1 MIKLLN
7 IIGARPQIIKAAAI
21 SRAIRDH
28 FSDRI
33 TDVILHTG
41 QHYDS
46 NMSGVFIDELLIPE
60 PLYNLKVGS
69 KSHGKQTAEM
79 ITGLEEVLE
88 KEQPEYVLAYGDTN
102 STLAAAVATVKMG
115 IPLVHIEAGMRS
127 FTKLMPEEVNR
138 VLCDHS
144 SSILFSPTPTG
155 IKNLIREGFKSD
167 TMMPWSINNPGII
180 HCGDIMYDN
189 SMFFSSIAEKSSQ
202 LFNHLGIDEQ
212 AFNLATIHRPMNTDD
227 PIRLRNI
234 FEAIIEISDA
244 EEAVFVIPLHPRTS
258 GLMEKE
264 LDKDFMRLLG
274 SKELIKIIEPVSFL
288 DMILLEKH
296 ANVILTDSGGVQKE
310 AYFFNKPCIIL
321 RNETEWV
328 EIIEHGAGRLAGSDK
343 SKILQYYAGFME
355 NKPSE
360 FPPIFG
366 DGRAATTICDLLV
379 ENFEKLS
386 A

>member
-21 SRAIRDH
+21 SRAVRDH
-28 FSDRI
+28 FSDRV

-46 NMSGVFIDELLIPE
+46 NMSDIFINELHITE
-60 PLYNLKVGS
+60 PVYNLNVGS

-79 ITGLEEVLE
+79 ITGLEEVIE

-102 STLAAAVATVKMG
+102 STLAAAVATSKMG

-144 SSILFSPTPTG
+144 SAILFTPTQTG
-155 IKNLIREGFKSD
+155 LNNLITEGFNPDSL
-167 TMMPWSINNPGII
+167 MPWTINNPGII

-189 SMFFSSIAEKSSQ
+189 SMFFSSIAEMNSQ
-202 LFNHLGIDEQ
+202 LLHNLGIGEQ
-212 AFNLATIHRPMNTDD
+212 PYNLVTVHRPLNTDNPD
-227 PIRLRNI
+227 RLRNI

-244 EEAVFVIPLHPRTS
+244 EKSIFVIPLHPRTS
-258 GLMEKE
+258 GLMKKE
-264 LDKDFMRLLG
+264 LDKGFISLLG
-274 SKELIKIIEPVSFL
+274 SKDLIKIMEPVSYL

-296 ANVILTDSGGVQKE
+296 ADVILTDSGGVQKE

-321 RNETEWV
+321 RDETEWI
-328 EIIEHGAGRLAGSDK
+328 EIIEQGAGRLAGSDK
-343 SKILQYYAGFME
+343 SKILQYYAGFKAK
-355 NKPSE
+355 NPSE
-360 FPPIFG
+360 FLPIFG
-366 DGRAATTICDLLV
+366 DGRAAITICDLLV
-379 ENFEKLS
+379 KNFEMLS